1 MRHFLSLL
9 LVAPLTLTGCAALL
23 IQPHDSTATKAAKVT
38 GRVPLAVATFGIAE
52 LAYSCARGSW
62 PADPATAA
70 QQAKDETRG
79 TPAVLDECVNKIGEA
94 NSTGWNSTGFNW
106 QTFPSIDTTHHQKG
120 HTHHHGH
127 GC

>member
-79 TPAVLDECVNKIGEA
+79 TPAVLAECANKMTEGS
-94 NSTGWNSTGFNW
+94 NQQSLW